1 MANNRNWISL
11 RTVNNFPQTYGF
23 GYGSDP
29 RRGLSNI
36 VQGLTPLNALWFEN
50 TIFSQIHTLLNEVWR
65 IETTLAPVAGKYPYT
80 AGPGPDAT
88 NDYGTGSAND
98 EIANWFGSQTGTLSD
113 AYMVP
118 ENLPYKNVFENLM
131 DHEIRL
137 LAIDPTNTETWD
149 DLVSPRMPIHA
160 SDSDWASWIA
170 NIMTELTWSSS
181 VASAPR
187 KQQWPM
193 PKWDGSDTMGRTGFP
208 APISCI
214 SFQDSGD
221 WPDTGDRSDNAL
233 YTLYVSRAY
242 PQHEYMNVK
251 MYYGHDGALIEG
263 GSSAGRLRLRAWA
276 TEWATDMDLDPSST
290 TDVTLLYD
298 TSNYSQDPVYT
309 GWNIGEPSNRML
321 TKTWA
326 FDTSN
331 LPLEVG
337 DSSNRQVII
346 PMEVWADCTNSDA
359 SYSNGGVMKLLK
371 MDVWFSDTDESD

>member
-1 MANNRNWISL
+1 MANFNDWKSL
-11 RTVNNFPQTYGF
+11 NKLNNYSSQNGWGF
-23 GYGSDP
+23 VDD
-29 RRGLSNI
+29 RARALSNI
-36 VQGLTPLNALWFEN
+36 IPGITNANSQWIEA
-50 TIFSQIHTLLNEVWR
+50 TVFSQIGTLIDGLWQL
-65 IETTLAPVAGKYPYT
+65 TTCVAPVGGKYPYRDYII
-80 AGPGPDAT
+80 DAS
-88 NDYGTGSAND
+88 DPSAVPSGTGDTA
-98 EIANWFGSQTGTLSD
+98 AWWFGSQDSTMLDSLK
-113 AYMVP
+113 VP
-118 ENLPYKNVFENLM
+118 ENLPYRNVFENLM

-149 DLVSPRMPIHA
+149 DLVSPRMPINA

-242 PQHEYMNVK
+242 PQHDYMNVK
-251 MYYGHDGALIEG
+251 MYYGHDSGLIEG
-263 GSSAGRLRLRAWA
+263 GSSAGRLKFRAWA
-276 TEWATDMDLDPSST
+276 TGWATDSDLDPSNT
-290 TDVTLLYD
+290 TDVTILYD
-298 TSNYSQDPVYT
+298 ASNYSQDPVDT
-309 GWNIGEPSNRML
+309 GWNIGEPSNRVL

-331 LPLEVG
+331 LPLGATDV
-337 DSSNRQVII
+337 SNHDVIVPI
-346 PMEVWADCTNSDA
+346 EVWADCTNSDA
-359 SYSNGGVMKLLK
+359 SFTNGGVMKLLK
-371 MDVWFSDTDESD
+371 LDVWFSNTDETT